1 MRVTFVSSNSVR
13 ADEHGQHRTDE
24 RGRKSDNS
32 FITDFPDS
40 KQISPI
46 APLRLRLRPQRART
60 MLLVRHTGQ
69 VRREE
74 LPDVVRKEKSCGL
87 VARGVVIVTEQI
99 RAIRWIRGIR
109 DQAVMV

>member
-1 MRVTFVSSNSVR
+1 
-13 ADEHGQHRTDE
+13 
-24 RGRKSDNS
+24 
-32 FITDFPDS
+32 
-40 KQISPI
+40 
-46 APLRLRLRPQRART
+46 